1 ALAIEVMNV
10 GGTLEPTG
18 RKMISAEYVDALR
31 VLITDEVAKIMASG
45 AAITSD
51 AYPDIAELILD
62 SMGNSTYQ
70 RYADGT
76 SRFPA
81 LMVGDS
87 VEFVQIAG
95 GLICQARG
103 TNVEVF
109 RIMSSG
115 SFVYGDLI
123 SWVSDDES
131 LSEYTEV
138 HMDGQGRI
146 YRRVLR
152 DGTVE
157 QVGEGGASGDEASN
171 YP

>member
-1 ALAIEVMNV
+1 
-10 GGTLEPTG
+10 
-18 RKMISAEYVDALR
+18 
-31 VLITDEVAKIMASG
+31 
-45 AAITSD
+45 
-51 AYPDIAELILD
+51 YPDIAELILD

-146 YRRVLR
+146 Y
-152 DGTVE
+152 
-157 QVGEGGASGDEASN
+157 
-171 YP
+171 